1 MCLSVSGASEPYE
14 ECYLCRLCRVLIKSV
29 SKDFALKYAIYD
41 GSREFLPQSGTD
53 IPTQSQQ
60 SLRSNVHHYISRLQ
74 CQLPTSSRSVL
85 TSHFATTATDI
96 VERPIGWRDKNV
108 PLGLLHLVSG
118 PKVGSHVKCVLYTT
132 HSIQLSIEQRSA
144 AVFQQQGVSNYCSTT
159 IRLGTAVGDDTLEIP
174 DQPQERRTNLAVESV
189 FRAKHRRKTVH

>member
-1 MCLSVSGASEPYE
+1 MQSSTAAGIFCCSPARIYPPNRNNHSEP
-14 ECYLCRLCRVLIKSV
+14 
-29 SKDFALKYAIYD
+29 
-41 GSREFLPQSGTD
+41 
-53 IPTQSQQ
+53 
-60 SLRSNVHHYISRLQ
+60 NVHHYISRLQ
-74 CQLPTSSRSVL
+74 CQLPTSSRTVL
-85 TSHFATTATDI
+85 TAHLATTATDI
-96 VERPIGWRDKNV
+96 VERPIGWRDRDV

-144 AVFQQQGVSNYCSTT
+144 AVFQQQGVSNYCSTA
-159 IRLGTAVGDDTLEIP
+159 IRLGTAVGDDTLKIP